1 MPRRESGPLDFRVRQ
16 AAFDVMTRV
25 RGSVADRELHL
36 DWALG
41 AMNAPAILKA
51 ITGFEGTPA
60 GECAAAR
67 ARVAAPQMGG
77 HERRAA
83 VAARAHSRPEASPS
97 APRAITAASSPP
109 LAAST
114 TSMPSGA
121 AAATA
126 TDVRLQ
132 CFTGA
137 SWLRPRAR
145 TPPLLCHIE
154 RVCDT
159 TTRPR
164 RQQRRRETIETR
176 IAITIGTT
184 NTTGLPLQYRAGE
197 DHGGEQALGQPPEP
211 HKGAGAGPGSEE
223 PLLAD
228 GRWRRQM
235 GCTARARPALTPAQP
250 QQALPCVRDEEH
262 GRREERIQQR
272 ARVRFLAFVF
282 PGFSFLDGPT
292 CPCEEC
298 LDLALCRFAPLPRS
312 FLARCRSQPEQ
323 LCF

>member
-83 VAARAHSRPEASPS
+83 VAARARSRPEASPS

-121 AAATA
+121 AAETV

-176 IAITIGTT
+176 IAITIDTT
-184 NTTGLPLQYRAGE
+184 NTTGLPLQYRARE

-228 GRWRRQM
+228 GGGRWAVRR
-235 GCTARARPALTPAQP
+235 AH
-250 QQALPCVRDEEH
+250 D
-262 GRREERIQQR
+262 QR
-272 ARVRFLAFVF
+272 
-282 PGFSFLDGPT
+282 
-292 CPCEEC
+292 
-298 LDLALCRFAPLPRS
+298 
-312 FLARCRSQPEQ
+312 
-323 LCF
+323 